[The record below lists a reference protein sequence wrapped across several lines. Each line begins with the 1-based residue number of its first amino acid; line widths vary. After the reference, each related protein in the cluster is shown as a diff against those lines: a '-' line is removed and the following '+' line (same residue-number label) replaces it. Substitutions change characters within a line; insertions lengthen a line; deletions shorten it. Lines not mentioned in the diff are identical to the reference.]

1 VSNAAQS
8 TAPSAT
14 LVPTAPV
21 VSDLRRNEIFT
32 GSGSAAGGSA
42 GGNASNR
49 SSPSAFTSSGAGT
62 VGNFGSNATQST
74 APSATLVPTAPAV
87 SDESLNERLSGSGSA
102 AGGSAAGGSG
112 GGNSTNRFSSSAPGA
127 RPGNE
132 SREGDSQAQEELIAP
147 ALN

>member
-1 VSNAAQS
+1 LVFDIDTLFPTGARRVGNIVNNATQS

-21 VSDLRRNEIFT
+21 VSDESLNERLT
-32 GSGSAAGGSA
+32 GSGSGAGGSA
-42 GGNASNR
+42 GGN
-49 SSPSAFTSSGAGT
+49 
-62 VGNFGSNATQST
+62 
-74 APSATLVPTAPAV
+74 
-87 SDESLNERLSGSGSA
+87 
-102 AGGSAAGGSG
+102 
-112 GGNSTNRFSSSAPGA
+112 STNRFPSLAPGA